1 MSYLLIANLL
11 TIIHAAL
18 MLFVFIGIFL
28 SVRIKRF
35 RPVETL
41 LLLTIIVIWS
51 LYRECPLTT
60 AEAYLQNQA
69 GQYTS
74 LNQIGF
80 IAYYFLCLVSFTSF
94 AQNHHCIYL

>member
-80 IAYYFLCLVSFTSF
+80 IAYYLLCLVSFTSF